1 MHGPEFL
8 SNPIIPI
15 ILIIGAGVLL
25 YLSIKN
31 GNTIRSI
38 RKINGV
44 EVLDTSYEWI
54 YFTGFIGFTAIGI
67 HLLAEYNLHWYDVT
81 PIDRFTH
88 AISGMA
94 ITAIVL
100 NFNLTSQ
107 RKFYYTIAIAAS
119 WIAFI
124 GWELFEA
131 IFVYLNPD
139 GFIEISNWDTAVD
152 LWIDFLGSVELQ
164 AGQIYPSAA
173 GNYPGLK
180 VCTSI

>member
-1 MHGPEFL
+1 LHGPEFL

-15 ILIIGAGVLL
+15 ILILGAGVFL
-25 YLSIKN
+25 YLSVKN
-31 GNTIRSI
+31 GNTIRSV
-38 RKINGV
+38 RKINGIAI
-44 EVLDTSYEWI
+44 LDTSYEWI
-54 YFTGFIGFTAIGI
+54 YFTGFVGLIAIGI

-100 NFNLTSQ
+100 NFNLTNQ
-107 RKFYYTIAIAAS
+107 RKFYYTIAIASS
-119 WIAFI
+119 WAAFI

-152 LWIDFLGSVELQ
+152 LWIDFLGGLSICFLCDELTEWPEETK
-164 AGQIYPSAA
+164 A
-173 GNYPGLK
+173 K
-180 VCTSI
+180 K